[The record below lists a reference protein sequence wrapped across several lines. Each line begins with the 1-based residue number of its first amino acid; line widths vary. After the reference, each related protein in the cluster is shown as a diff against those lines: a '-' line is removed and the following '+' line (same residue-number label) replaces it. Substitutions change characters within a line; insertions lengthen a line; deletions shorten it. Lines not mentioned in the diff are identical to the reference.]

1 MSMAPALEARPHVAK
16 QVAACYDNPL
26 LFVESLFP
34 WRQPGKGLEHADGP
48 DVWQADFLTRL
59 GDAVK
64 ARAFNGRTPVAPI
77 RMAVSKGHGVG
88 GS

>member
-1 MSMAPALEARPHVAK
+1 MSVAAAVEARTRVAK
-16 QVAACYDNPL
+16 QVALCYDDPL

-34 WRQPGKGLEHADGP
+34 WRQPGKGLEHEDGP
-48 DVWQADFLTRL
+48 DVWQAAFLARL
-59 GDAVK
+59 GAAVK
-64 ARAFNGRTPVAPI
+64 VRAFNGRTPVAPI